1 MKRRIDWPFYR
12 YVLALALPIML
23 QNGVTTFVGLLDNI
37 MVGSIGTEQMSG
49 VAIVNQLLFVVNMTL
64 FGSTAGAGL
73 FISQFRGSGNEEGER
88 QAFRMKLMT
97 CLSVSVLGITLL
109 VLLRD
114 PLIGA
119 WLHDT
124 GSGDLE
130 LTRKSAEEYF
140 SVILVGLIPFAVKE
154 AYSTTLRET
163 GQTVVP
169 MKAALVAVFV
179 NLALN
184 YILIFGKLG
193 MPAMGVRGAALAT
206 VVSRVAECAVVVLWT
221 HRHRNGHCRYIRGAY
236 RSLHVRRALAAD
248 ILRKGLPLTFNEICW
263 ACAKAM
269 LSRCYS
275 ERGLDAVASFN
286 IATAVND
293 VTSVVFIALGV
304 TTAIVLG
311 NTLGAGKAEEA
322 RKSAPRLILFN
333 ALLSGCIGI
342 VQMLLSPLFPQ
353 LYNTTDEIRHLAA
366 QIILWHGCLQPIF
379 AVCICEYYT
388 LRSGGNVLITLI
400 FDSAYEWLIAVPVAA
415 LLIFRTSLPL
425 VTVYAIVN
433 GVQITKVIFGAILV
447 KRGKWVRNLAQQ
459 YE

>member
-1 MKRRIDWPFYR
+1 MRKRLDWPFYR
-12 YVLALALPIML
+12 YVLTLAIPIML

-97 CLSVSVLGITLL
+97 CLFVGFAGSGLL
-109 VLLRD
+109 ILLRD

-130 LTRKSAEEYF
+130 LTRRSAEEYF
-140 SVILVGLIPFAVKE
+140 SVILFGLIPFAIKE
-154 AYSTTLRET
+154 AYATTLRET

-169 MKAALVAVFV
+169 MKAAFAAVFI

-193 MPAMGVRGAALAT
+193 LPAMGVRGAALAT
-206 VVSRVAECAVVVLWT
+206 VVARVTECAVVVLWT
-221 HRHRNGHCRYIRGAY
+221 HRHRDGHCRYIRGVY
-236 RSLHVRRALAAD
+236 RSLYIRKELASD
-248 ILRKGLPLTFNEICW
+248 ILRKGLPLTFNEVCW

-286 IATAVND
+286 IATAIND
-293 VTSVVFIALGV
+293 VTSVAFIALGV

-311 NTLGAGKAEEA
+311 NTLGAGKTEEA
-322 RKSAPRLILFN
+322 RKSAPKLILFN
-333 ALLSGCIGI
+333 ACISACVGI
-342 VQMLLSPLFPQ
+342 VQLSLSGLFPQ
-353 LYNTTDEIRHLAA
+353 LYNTTDEIRHLAS
-366 QIILWHGCLQPIF
+366 QIIFWHGCLQPIF
-379 AVCICEYYT
+379 AICICEYYT
-388 LRSGGNVLITLI
+388 LRSGGNVAVTLV
-400 FDSAYEWLIAVPVAA
+400 FDSVYEWCVAVPLVS
-415 LLIFRTSLPL
+415 LLIFRTGLSL
-425 VTVYAIVN
+425 VSVYAIVN
-433 GVQITKVIFGAILV
+433 AAQISKVIFGAILV
-447 KRGKWVRNLAQQ
+447 KRGKWIRNLAKQ